1 MGKARG
7 MRLSDAEDLEIEEFL
22 EKNPVLD
29 FTTLARLAI
38 MGFVRNPA
46 TNFQPVD
53 RKPTKKVSKNVRS
66 N

>member
-7 MRLSDAEDLEIEEFL
+7 MRFTDVEDLEVEEFL

-38 MGFVRNPA
+38 MGFVRNP
-46 TNFQPVD
+46 TTTFQPVE